1 MKKHLEKFEE
11 KIEEI
16 KEFKYEVKDRSL
28 RAKKWRGSYKM
39 VSWFGGEHI
48 TKSNLK
54 SLC

>member
-28 RAKKWRGSYKM
+28 RAKK
-39 VSWFGGEHI
+39 
-48 TKSNLK
+48 
-54 SLC
+54 